1 MLNIERYCMACRDM
15 CWGFSG
21 GSVAENLP
29 ASAGDMG
36 LNPES
41 GRSPGEGNDNLLQ
54 YSCLGNLMNRR
65 SCWAALYGVAKES
78 DATLLLI
85 DNKEQL
91 Y

>member
-36 LNPES
+36 LNPGL
-41 GRSPGEGNDNLLQ
+41 GRSPGEGNSNPLQ
-54 YSCLGNLMNRR
+54 YSCLGNLMDRGAQQTTVHRIANK
-65 SCWAALYGVAKES
+65 LY
-78 DATLLLI
+78 TT
-85 DNKEQL
+85 Q
-91 Y
+91 